1 MFVGSSNHP
10 SEDLNVYASAFN
22 KSLSLLKKLLKKGA
36 KKLGLRLKKREA
48 EAEFKKMDANGG
60 GIVLFDEFC
69 VWFTKKIDPTR
80 EIATCTSQF
89 VERRTRGRK

>member
-36 KKLGLRLKKREA
+36 KKLLKL
-48 EAEFKKMDANGG
+48 
-60 GIVLFDEFC
+60 IYL
-69 VWFTKKIDPTR
+69 TKNIGKINIKN
-80 EIATCTSQF
+80 EIK
-89 VERRTRGRK
+89 E